1 MEKILDKLADWID
14 KFWGM
19 VSHPI
24 FVRFEFDMHV
34 ERLKDYQKRGK
45 IIFAL
50 TNGGLVEWLIL
61 SSWCRTQ
68 GLGAILVSNR
78 LKILLLAKPL
88 YFLQRLFGTKK
99 YSELFLNQE
108 PGPRVIFCPAHERKK
123 LFVPTPLESLL
134 AEFYVGAKAQGTLDQ
149 YVVIPVFIRWR
160 KYLRSETRNPSEYL
174 FGWSSNPNV
183 LGKFWYLIR
192 KRRDSTVNTLDPVLF
207 TREGSTEQTDVIEE
221 NESLKIARAVRRKIL
236 VLVNQEMR
244 VVLGSRYYSPHSVK
258 ETLMRDPDIQKLI
271 TEMAEKNGVDRKKV
285 MLEAY
290 QYMTEIFANY
300 KYRFIEIMAAML
312 SWLFNKVFDG
322 LVIDK
327 DQLQKVREVMK
338 TKPIVFVP
346 CHRSHLD
353 YLVIPYV
360 LFEEDMV
367 TPHIVAGVNL
377 AFWPAGILLRM
388 GGAFFIRRSFRGN
401 ALYSMC
407 LRKYIEYLL
416 KNRVNLKF
424 FIEGTR
430 SRSGKMLPPAY
441 GILKMILEA
450 YDLGAV
456 DDVALIPVSIVYDEV
471 LEQGSYTKEL
481 KGGKKESESAAA
493 LIKSS
498 KVVKKNIGKV
508 YVRCA
513 DPIYAKQIYSTA
525 RETGMDQKLMLQK
538 TAFEISKA
546 INDASPVTAK
556 AIVCSVLL
564 THRAGS
570 LPLEDILRH
579 ALDLAEYV
587 RSTEIPLSV
596 PLENGDFRR
605 AAEQMLRRLQKSS
618 LVGYSDSVPRG
629 YFCDHQKR
637 IVLNFYKNNGL
648 HCLAIPSITL
658 LALFDVARTIDSETS
673 GVKMWERF
681 HDSVLRIRNL
691 LKFELFF
698 SPTPVFLKEV
708 LSTLNYFSGDKNADQ
723 ETWLN
728 RTGGEWLVAIGEH
741 FQSLDDTSIYTGL
754 VGELLEAYLTAGN
767 FLKSQEGHRA
777 EKKSLASRLVK
788 HGESLITTGGLF
800 FPESN
805 STQNYSNALLMYE
818 NLGVIQSEKDGDKQF
833 VRVIQWNSDLEKT
846 LKEFE
851 DILQIV
857 EESPAHF
864 FKVREARQV

>member
-1 MEKILDKLADWID
+1 
-14 KFWGM
+14 M
-19 VSHPI
+19 VSHPV
-24 FVRFEFDMHV
+24 FVRFEFDMDI
-34 ERLKDYQKRGK
+34 ERLKAIQKRGK
-45 IIFAL
+45 LIFAL
-50 TNGGLVEWLIL
+50 TSGGIVEWLIL

-68 GLGAILVSNR
+68 GLGAILISNR
-78 LKILLLAKPL
+78 LQILAFAKPL
-88 YFLQRLFGTKK
+88 YFLQRLLGTKK
-99 YSELFLNQE
+99 YSELFLNPE
-108 PGPRVIFCPAHERKK
+108 PGPRVLYCPANERKK
-123 LFVPTPLESLL
+123 LFVPTELESLL
-134 AEFYVGAKAQGTLDQ
+134 AEFYVGLKAQGKLDQ
-149 YVVIPVFIRWR
+149 YEIVPVFIRWR
-160 KYLRSETRNPSEYL
+160 KYLRGEHRNPSEYL
-174 FGWSSNPNV
+174 FGWSSNPNI
-183 LGKFWYLIR
+183 LGKIWYLLR
-192 KRRDSTVNTLDPVLF
+192 KRRDSTVTTLDSVHF
-207 TREGSTEQTDVIEE
+207 TREGTTEHADVIEE

-271 TEMAEKNGVDRKKV
+271 NELAEKNGTDRKKL
-285 MLEAY
+285 MMEAY
-290 QYMTEIFANY
+290 QYLTEILANY
-300 KYRFIEIMAAML
+300 KYRFIEVMSAML

-322 LVIDK
+322 LVVDK
-327 DQLQKVREVMK
+327 EQLQKVREVMK

-360 LFEEDMV
+360 LFQEDMV

-377 AFWPAGILLRM
+377 SFWPAGIFLRM
-388 GGAFFIRRSFRGN
+388 GGAFFIRRSFKGN

-450 YDLGAV
+450 YSLGAV

-481 KGGKKESESAAA
+481 KGGKKESESAKG
-493 LIKSS
+493 LLKSS

-513 DPIYAKQIYSTA
+513 DPIYAKQIYASA
-525 RETGMDQKLMLQK
+525 KETGMDQKLMLQK

-546 INDASPVTAK
+546 INNASPVTAK

-570 LPLEDILRH
+570 LPLEEILRH
-579 ALDLAEYV
+579 ALEMAAYV
-587 RSTEIPLSV
+587 ESTDIPLSV
-596 PLENGDFRR
+596 PLANGDFRR
-605 AAEQMLRRLQKSS
+605 AAEQMLRRLQKSNI
-618 LVGYSDSVPRG
+618 VGYSDSVPRG

-658 LALFDVARTIDSETS
+658 LALFDVARTIDSSTS
-673 GVKMWERF
+673 GVKTWERF
-681 HDSVLRIRNL
+681 HVSVLRIRNL

-698 SPTPVFLKEV
+698 SPTPIFLKEV
-708 LSTLNYFSGDKNADQ
+708 LSTLNYFSGDTNADQ
-723 ETWLN
+723 ETWLS
-728 RTGGEWLVAIGEH
+728 RTGSEWLAAIGSH
-741 FQSLDDTSIYTGL
+741 FQSLDDTTIYTGL

-767 FLKSQEGHRA
+767 FLKSQEGNRA

-788 HGESLITTGGLF
+788 HGETLIANGELF

-818 NLGVIQSEKDGDKQF
+818 NLGVIQSEKEGDKQF
-833 VRVIQWNSDLEKT
+833 VRVIQWNAELEKT
-846 LKEFE
+846 LK
-851 DILQIV
+851 DYDDMLKII
-857 EESPAHF
+857 EENPAHF
-864 FKVREARQV
+864 FQIHESRHV